1 MDQVNEIKTVMYLAV
16 ITSLNLL
23 AYFHSPPEK
32 LIMTS
37 LFSGK
42 MKSWWMWEGPNYV
55 FKPFKWE
62 SQISND
68 EFIERAKIL

>member
-16 ITSLNLL
+16 IASLNLL

-37 LFSGK
+37 LFSGT
-42 MKSWWMWEGPNYV
+42 MKS
-55 FKPFKWE
+55 
-62 SQISND
+62 
-68 EFIERAKIL
+68 